1 VHDVRDQQIT
11 IGFRIAKKMDL
22 TYISR
27 NNSVSAAA
35 SGCSRPPL
43 HRLSVCSPF
52 FRKGFA
58 MEKKHQ
64 VFIVEDH
71 QLFREGLKSM
81 LNKREDIEIVGE
93 AKDGLEAVRCIR
105 KARPELVLLDLS
117 MPKMG
122 GISVMK
128 EVKRELPETR
138 ILALTIHESDQYV
151 LEAFE
156 SGADGYCIKDASRK
170 ELMLAVD
177 SLLEGKTYISPGISN
192 QVMEG
197 YLTGRKKLKEN
208 SRWDTVTQREREVLK
223 LLAEG
228 YTNKDIAGFLHI
240 SVKTVEKH
248 RANLI
253 GKLDLH
259 NIAQLTA
266 FAIENGLV
274 EMKK

>member
-1 VHDVRDQQIT
+1 
-11 IGFRIAKKMDL
+11 
-22 TYISR
+22 
-27 NNSVSAAA
+27 
-35 SGCSRPPL
+35 
-43 HRLSVCSPF
+43 
-52 FRKGFA
+52 
-58 MEKKHQ
+58 MEKRPR

-71 QLFREGLKSM
+71 QLFREGLKAM
-81 LNKREDIEIVGE
+81 FNRREDIDIVGE
-93 AKDGLEAVRCIR
+93 AEDGLEAVRGIR
-105 KARPELVLLDLS
+105 KATPDLVLLDLS

-122 GISVMK
+122 GISVIK

-138 ILALTIHESDQYV
+138 ILALTIHESDQFV
-151 LEAFE
+151 LKAFE
-156 SGADGYCIKDASRK
+156 AGADGYCIKDASRK

-177 SLLEGKTYISPGISN
+177 SLLEGKTYISPGISD

-197 YLTGRKKLKEN
+197 YLTGRKKLKKN

-228 YTNKDIAGFLHI
+228 YANKDIADFLCI
-240 SVKTVEKH
+240 SVKTAEKH
-248 RANLI
+248 RSNLI

-274 EMKK
+274 ETKK

>member
-1 VHDVRDQQIT
+1 
-11 IGFRIAKKMDL
+11 
-22 TYISR
+22 
-27 NNSVSAAA
+27 
-35 SGCSRPPL
+35 
-43 HRLSVCSPF
+43 
-52 FRKGFA
+52 
-58 MEKKHQ
+58 MEKTHR

-81 LNKREDIEIVGE
+81 LNKRDDIEIVGE
-93 AKDGLEAVRCIR
+93 AEDGLEAVRRIR
-105 KARPELVLLDLS
+105 KTAPDMILLDLS

-128 EVKRELPETR
+128 EVKRDLPETR

-156 SGADGYCIKDASRK
+156 AGADGYCVKDASRN
-170 ELMLAVD
+170 ELMLAID
-177 SLLEGKTYISPGISN
+177 SLLEGKSYISPGISDH
-192 QVMEG
+192 VMEG
-197 YLTGRKKLKEN
+197 YLSGRKTLKEN
-208 SRWDTVTQREREVLK
+208 SRWETVTQREREVLK

-228 YTNKDIAGFLHI
+228 YTNKDIGDFLHI

-274 EMKK
+274 ETKK

>member
-1 VHDVRDQQIT
+1 
-11 IGFRIAKKMDL
+11 
-22 TYISR
+22 
-27 NNSVSAAA
+27 
-35 SGCSRPPL
+35 
-43 HRLSVCSPF
+43 
-52 FRKGFA
+52 
-58 MEKKHQ
+58 MEKRPR

-71 QLFREGLKSM
+71 QLFREGLKAM
-81 LNKREDIEIVGE
+81 LNRREDIDIVGE
-93 AKDGLEAVRCIR
+93 AEDGLEAVRNIR
-105 KARPELVLLDLS
+105 KATPDLVLLDLS

-122 GISVMK
+122 GISVIK

-138 ILALTIHESDQYV
+138 ILALTIHESDQFV
-151 LEAFE
+151 LKAFE
-156 SGADGYCIKDASRK
+156 AGADGYCIKDASRK

-177 SLLEGKTYISPGISN
+177 SLLEGKTYISPGISD

-197 YLTGRKKLKEN
+197 YLTGRKKLKKT

-228 YTNKDIAGFLHI
+228 YANKDIADFLCI
-240 SVKTVEKH
+240 SVKTAEKH
-248 RANLI
+248 RSNLI

-274 EMKK
+274 ETKK

>member
-1 VHDVRDQQIT
+1 M
-11 IGFRIAKKMDL
+11 KKR
-22 TYISR
+22 YR
-27 NNSVSAAA
+27 
-35 SGCSRPPL
+35 
-43 HRLSVCSPF
+43 
-52 FRKGFA
+52 
-58 MEKKHQ
+58 

-81 LNKREDIEIVGE
+81 LNKRDDVEIVGE
-93 AKDGLEAVRCIR
+93 AEDGLEAVRRVR
-105 KARPELVLLDLS
+105 KTTPDLILLDLS

-128 EVKRELPETR
+128 EVKRDLPETR

-156 SGADGYCIKDASRK
+156 AGADGYCIKDASRN
-170 ELMLAVD
+170 ELMLAID
-177 SLLEGKTYISPGISN
+177 SLLEGKSYISPGISD

-197 YLTGRKKLKEN
+197 YLTGRKTLKEN

-228 YTNKDIAGFLHI
+228 YTNKDIADFLHI

-274 EMKK
+274 ETKK

>member
-1 VHDVRDQQIT
+1 MLDNRD
-11 IGFRIAKKMDL
+11 
-22 TYISR
+22 
-27 NNSVSAAA
+27 
-35 SGCSRPPL
+35 
-43 HRLSVCSPF
+43 
-52 FRKGFA
+52 
-58 MEKKHQ
+58 
-64 VFIVEDH
+64 
-71 QLFREGLKSM
+71 
-81 LNKREDIEIVGE
+81 DIDIVGE
-93 AKDGLEAVRCIR
+93 AEDGLQAVRRIR
-105 KARPELVLLDLS
+105 RTKPDLVLLDLS

-128 EVKRELPETR
+128 EVKRDLPETR
-138 ILALTIHESDQYV
+138 ILALTIHESDQFV
-151 LEAFE
+151 LEAFDA
-156 SGADGYCIKDASRK
+156 GADGYCIKDASRN

-177 SLLEGKTYISPGISN
+177 SLMEGKTYISPDISDH
-192 QVMEG
+192 VMEG

-228 YTNKDIAGFLHI
+228 YTNKDIGDFLHI

-266 FAIENGLV
+266 YAIENGLV
-274 EMKK
+274 ETKK

>member
-1 VHDVRDQQIT
+1 
-11 IGFRIAKKMDL
+11 
-22 TYISR
+22 
-27 NNSVSAAA
+27 
-35 SGCSRPPL
+35 
-43 HRLSVCSPF
+43 
-52 FRKGFA
+52 
-58 MEKKHQ
+58 MERKHQ
-64 VFIVEDH
+64 LFIVEDH
-71 QLFREGLKSM
+71 QLFREGLKAM

-93 AKDGLEAVRCIR
+93 AEDGLEAVRRIR
-105 KARPELVLLDLS
+105 KAKPELVLLDLS

-156 SGADGYCIKDASRK
+156 AGADGYCIKDASRK
-170 ELMLAVD
+170 ELMLAID
-177 SLLEGKTYISPGISN
+177 SLLEGKTYISPGISD

-197 YLTGRKKLKEN
+197 YLSGRKTLKEN

-228 YTNKDIAGFLHI
+228 YTNKDIGEFLHI

-253 GKLDLH
+253 NKLDLH

-274 EMKK
+274 EIKKKPGNPDARENTTR